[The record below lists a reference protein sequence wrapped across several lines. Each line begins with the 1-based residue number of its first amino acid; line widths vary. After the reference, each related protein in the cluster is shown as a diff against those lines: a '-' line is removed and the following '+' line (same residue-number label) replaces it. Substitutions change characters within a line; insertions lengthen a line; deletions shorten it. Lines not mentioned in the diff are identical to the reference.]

1 MPITET
7 QVIIS
12 QNKYGENGEIIIIRT
27 KIQSMEGKKEK
38 KSLNVMLI
46 LSLSF
51 QSSQG
56 FFFLI
61 FFLFFHMIKI
71 VIFSKKLF

>member
-1 MPITET
+1 MPIME
-7 QVIIS
+7 IKDIKS
-12 QNKYGENGEIIIIRT
+12 QNKYAKNGEIIIIST
-27 KIQSMEGKKEK
+27 NIQSIT

-56 FFFLI
+56 FFFS
-61 FFLFFHMIKI
+61 FQMCKI
-71 VIFSKKLF
+71 VIFSTKLF